1 MSKVCWINRNPPQRP
16 QNGCVRTESAVS
28 AVETSALTDT
38 SAIFPDLTLL
48 SRRSTSIHWTAV
60 DYCWWHALR
69 WRLCCCCFS
78 QISFAPSWPTSI
90 LRCKR
95 TRCYFLA
102 SGHSLLLTCCF
113 IIDRVYLL
121 NEITGRVISLSK
133 RYKHQWDK
141 IGYFISQNVD

>member
-102 SGHSLLLTCCF
+102 SGHSLFINVLLYYWQSISF
-113 IIDRVYLL
+113 KWDHWKSNI
-121 NEITGRVISLSK
+121 VIKAL
-133 RYKHQWDK
+133 
-141 IGYFISQNVD
+141 